1 MAENENV
8 TGSNV
13 PRYITCPHCKQ
24 TQMLPKTGKCIKCG
38 KDISQAGNQMVK
50 ARQSRPI
57 SASTKNQPLNG
68 MKIPSALS
76 KYIFPVL
83 MIVLLCVLSFSFKN
97 RNDEI
102 DSLNTKIESLY
113 QQQDELTAKI
123 ESLQA
128 ASSEKQKKIEA
139 LQEENEKLKQ
149 QLQAKEKQVQQ
160 AQQNTTPGVSTS
172 GPTQYT
178 GTSSR
183 SSNKSSSSTSATKSQ
198 PAIPEGGG
206 SGATVYIT
214 NSGSKYPTATCGMLK
229 KSKIAIGRD
238 KAIAEGYEPCKRCN
252 PT

>member
-57 SASTKNQPLNG
+57 SASTNNQPLNG

-160 AQQNTTPGVSTS
+160 AQQNTTPAVSGS
-172 GPTQYT
+172 GRPQYT
-178 GTSSR
+178 GTASR
-183 SSNKSSSSTSATKSQ
+183 TNKSTSSTSWTKSQ

-214 NSGSKYPTATCGMLK
+214 NSGSKYHTATCGMLK

-238 KAIAEGYEPCKRCN
+238 KAIAEGYEPCKRCKA
-252 PT
+252 

>member
-1 MAENENV
+1 
-8 TGSNV
+8 
-13 PRYITCPHCKQ
+13 
-24 TQMLPKTGKCIKCG
+24 
-38 KDISQAGNQMVK
+38 
-50 ARQSRPI
+50 
-57 SASTKNQPLNG
+57 

-149 QLQAKEKQVQQ
+149 QLQAKEKQAQQ
-160 AQQNTTPGVSTS
+160 AQQNTTPAVSGS
-172 GPTQYT
+172 GRPQYT
-178 GTSSR
+178 GTASST
-183 SSNKSSSSTSATKSQ
+183 NKSTSSTSGTKSQ
-198 PAIPEGGG
+198 PKIPEGGG
-206 SGATVYIT
+206 SGSTVYIT
-214 NSGSKYPTATCGMLK
+214 NNGSKYHTASCGMLK

-252 PT
+252 ATWNRPGLFYKVGSIFLIIVVDMDLQ